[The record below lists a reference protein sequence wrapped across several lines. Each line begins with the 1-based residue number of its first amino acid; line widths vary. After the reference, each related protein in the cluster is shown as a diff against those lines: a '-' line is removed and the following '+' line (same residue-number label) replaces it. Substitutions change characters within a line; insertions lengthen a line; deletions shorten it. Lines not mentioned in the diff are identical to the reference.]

1 MTPSEESQ
9 PRPRGGRPE
18 SGRSTTHGPGEA
30 RSQLAGETAELLRA
44 LGHEVGNL
52 LAAIRLS
59 AHLLGVGEA
68 GSEAPADIEELAARA
83 GVLLALIRP
92 LLQAR
97 ESERACLDAD
107 ELLAGLGRALEDHR
121 KQSERLQIA
130 PPGTDLPAV
139 SADPDALHHAFVA
152 LAVGALEAS
161 RSGGAVRVAARRQG
175 DDLVLSV
182 EDEAEPA
189 FGAGDALLGRSLEL
203 RLVEAAVS
211 RDGGRL
217 VVTTGIEGTRAEI
230 VLPGLPQDG
239 DVL

>member
-1 MTPSEESQ
+1 MASPEE
-9 PRPRGGRPE
+9 PRPRQRGGGPE
-18 SGRSTTHGPGEA
+18 AGRSPTQGSGEA
-30 RSQLAGETAELLRA
+30 RSQLAGESAQLLRA

-92 LLQAR
+92 LLQDG

-121 KQSERLQIA
+121 KRSERLLIT

-139 SADPDALHHAFVA
+139 RADPDALHHAFVA

-161 RSGGAVRVAARRQG
+161 RSGGAVRVAALRQG

-182 EDEAEPA
+182 EDETESSV
-189 FGAGDALLGRSLEL
+189 GDGDDLLGRSLDL
-203 RLVEAAVS
+203 RLVETVVS

-217 VVTTGIEGTRAEI
+217 VVTAGAEGTRAEI